1 MYGLKRRPL
10 YTALFLLSAGTL
22 INCSCEEE
30 EGFIPAATY
39 RPNGAAGTDL
49 VFGPVSV
56 NSEKTIPLL
65 VDSNGRA
72 PLAVIAANIV
82 SGSQNGTWRVEVPE
96 DLDEMVGLRPGSTA
110 TITVTFRPCPDA
122 WEGDEI
128 NQDFDFNLC
137 PGDRQAGDLNI
148 TDNTRAGAATFGLF
162 GQPVQPPVAEVWCPV
177 ANNCGEA
184 DPQLR
189 QCNGVT
195 FGAVSSN
202 QEPCD
207 LVMEL
212 RNFWRNDK
220 PVGQL
225 EIERI
230 EVLVQDYCC
239 GDPGPIIPGEDIGF
253 TIQTMDGAPL
263 NPNSGSPLV
272 VDTPQTASEPAT
284 TRFKFVFDGSR
295 TGIWRG
301 QMANMTGL
309 RLYTN
314 DPENRLISVPV
325 TAQGSAPEL
334 QCTPRRVSYGDVEQR
349 TTATAT
355 VTCRNGG
362 DAALEI
368 SNIAVES
375 GNPELEITTDLGTTQ
390 NITLNL
396 FEQVVVWLDYTPQD
410 TGVDA
415 EELVLTSNDSVE
427 PRYVIPI
434 SGGPIPEIDV
444 QPTDALVFPH
454 DPNDMPP
461 IPPKTENL
469 DISNVGF
476 GDLTVSR
483 LEICG
488 PCPAD
493 DPNCTCNRDHPSVDD
508 FSIDGC
514 GGANPCDLN
523 LTLCAPGPNCPTGS
537 LKTLPITYDNNDIS
551 TTDLVELHIYSDDPS
566 DPDHIV
572 VLQAQDT
579 PCLFPTV
586 IIEVET
592 VPACV
597 NEPVFVNANNSNPG
611 PMDATITGCEWF
623 WLFTPGA
630 PPAFNTQGTL
640 TTSFIPTEDGA
651 HILGARCTNSCG
663 AESQTPG
670 QETILVSNQCN

>member
-1 MYGLKRRPL
+1 MYGLKRRPI

-39 RPNGAAGTDL
+39 RPNGEAGTDL

-56 NSEKTIPLL
+56 NTEKTIPLL

-82 SGSQNGTWRVEVPE
+82 SGSQDGTWRVEVSE
-96 DLDEMVGLRPGSTA
+96 ELDEMVGLRPGSTA
-110 TITVTFRPCPDA
+110 TISVTFRPCPDA
-122 WEGDEI
+122 WNGDQI
-128 NQDFDFNLC
+128 NPDFDFNQC

-148 TDNTRAGAATFGLF
+148 TDNTREGAATFGLF

-177 ANNCGEA
+177 ANDCGVAE
-184 DPQLR
+184 PQLR

-220 PVGQL
+220 PVGELQ
-225 EIERI
+225 IEKI

-239 GDPGPIIPGEDIGF
+239 GDPGPIIPGNEIGF
-253 TIQTMDGAPL
+253 TLQTMDGASL
-263 NPNSGSPLV
+263 NPDSGSPLV
-272 VDTPQTASEPAT
+272 VDAPQTASEPAT

-301 QMANMTGL
+301 QMSNMTGL

-314 DPENRLISVPV
+314 DPDNRLISVPV

-334 QCTPRRVSYGDVEQR
+334 QCTPRSINYGDVEQR
-349 TTATAT
+349 TTATRTAT
-355 VTCRNGG
+355 CTNGG
-362 DAALEI
+362 DAELVI
-368 SNIAVES
+368 SNIAIES
-375 GNPELEITTDLGTTQ
+375 GNPEFAVSTDLGSTQ
-390 NITLNL
+390 NIPLDL
-396 FEQVVVWLDYTPQD
+396 FDRVSIGIGYTPQD
-410 TGVDA
+410 TGIDA
-415 EELVLTSNDSVE
+415 EKLVITSNDPVN
-427 PRYVIPI
+427 PRYEIDI
-434 SGGPIPEIDV
+434 RGGPVPEIDV
-444 QPTDALVFPH
+444 QPNDALVFPH
-454 DPNDMPP
+454 DPEQMPP
-461 IPPKTENL
+461 IPPRTEPL

-483 LEICG
+483 VELLG
-488 PCPAD
+488 PDQTP
-493 DPNCTCNRDHPSVDD
+493 THPSVDD
-508 FSIDGC
+508 FTVEGC
-514 GGANPCDLN
+514 AGANPCDLN
-523 LTLCAPGPNCPTGS
+523 LTLCAPGPSCGTNS
-537 LKTLPITYDNNDIS
+537 RKTLMVTYDNNDIS

-579 PCLFPTV
+579 PCLFPTP
-586 IIEVET
+586 IIDVET
-592 VPACV
+592 NPACV
-597 NEPVFVNANNSNPG
+597 GEPVFVNANNSSPG
-611 PMDATITGCEWF
+611 PMDATVTECEWF

-640 TTSFIPTEDGA
+640 TTSFIPDVDGS
-651 HILGARCTNSCG
+651 HILGVRCTNSCG

-670 QETILVSNQCN
+670 QETILVSDQCN